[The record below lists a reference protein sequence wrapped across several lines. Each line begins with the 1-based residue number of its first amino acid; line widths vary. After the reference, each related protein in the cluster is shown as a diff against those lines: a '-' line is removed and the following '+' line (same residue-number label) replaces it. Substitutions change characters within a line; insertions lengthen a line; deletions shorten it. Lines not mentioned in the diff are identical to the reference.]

1 MRCFYNVLARS
12 FAALSSQR
20 RRDPFI
26 SVKHS
31 PRLFRLA
38 FCCLATIAAAA
49 WAQQPQ
55 SAQTASGTVTGVDA
69 AGSRLTLKTDAG
81 QEIKVAL
88 QPRTSFRRVAPGATD
103 LTKAEPIEL
112 GQIKTGDRVLARGQI
127 ENQTVAATLIVVMT
141 QGDIAK
147 KQQADQADWTARG
160 VTGLVTSVGPDSV
173 TINVRTLAGVKPMT
187 LTPAPNAII
196 RRYAPDSVSFQDAK
210 PSSLAELKPGD
221 QVRARGNK
229 SADNSKMSA
238 EEIVS
243 GNFRTVAG
251 VILSINAAASELQ
264 IRDLDAKKPLVVK
277 LVADSSVKKIQPA
290 LAQRIAVQLHGDAA
304 PGRGRGG
311 SAQGRDAAPQDDSPL
326 SRRAGDFGG
335 SAAAFRGG
343 NADIQTILDNSPN
356 ITIADLKVGDA
367 IVVSSTVGATA
378 GKITAIKLL
387 AGVEPILT
395 KPGTQE
401 MTLGSWDLGGAFGG
415 GGGGGQ

>member
-1 MRCFYNVLARS
+1 
-12 FAALSSQR
+12 
-20 RRDPFI
+20 
-26 SVKHS
+26 
-31 PRLFRLA
+31 
-38 FCCLATIAAAA
+38 
-49 WAQQPQ
+49 
-55 SAQTASGTVTGVDA
+55 
-69 AGSRLTLKTDAG
+69 
-81 QEIKVAL
+81 
-88 QPRTSFRRVAPGATD
+88 VAPGATD
-103 LTKAEPIEL
+103 LSKAEPIEF
-112 GQIKTGDRVLARGQI
+112 GQIKTGDRVLARGRI

-160 VTGLVTSVGPDSV
+160 VTGLVASVDSDSV
-173 TINVRTLAGVKPMT
+173 TISVRTLAGVKPMT
-187 LTPAPNAII
+187 LTAAPNAII

-229 SADNSKMSA
+229 SADSSKMSA

-251 VILSINAAASELQ
+251 VILSINAAANELQ
-264 IRDLDAKKPLVVK
+264 IRDLDAKKPLAVK
-277 LVADSSVKKIQPA
+277 LVTDSSVKKIQPA

-304 PGRGRGG
+304 PQGRGRGG
-311 SAQGRDAAPQDDSPL
+311 AEPGRGPDAGAQGDSPAGG
-326 SRRAGDFGG
+326 RRGDFARGG
-335 SAAAFRGG
+335 AGAGFRGG
-343 NADIQTILDNSPN
+343 NADIQTMLDNSPN
-356 ITIADLKVGDA
+356 IMIADLKVGDA

-401 MTLGSWDLGGAFGG
+401 MSLGSWDLGGAFGG